1 MNDYGYLF
9 NQQEL
14 NVTNKVKG
22 KSIIQ
27 NTKHEMLLLDRF
39 KELKSVMP
47 DKIEN
52 NSTIHLISSDN
63 FGSIELLKYFIEK
76 YNIIELLITTW
87 SYNNEFVQIIKNLN
101 TDISIF
107 IDKSMRTRKAALYN
121 QIAELAVTGKI
132 QMRVHHMIHSKI
144 TLIKTE
150 NHYITIEA
158 SANYSENQRI
168 ENYTITENNEL
179 FMFHKKWMSEL
190 IGK

>member
-27 NTKHEMLLLDRF
+27 NTKHELLLLDRF

-47 DKIEN
+47 DKIEKYT
-52 NSTIHLISSDN
+52 TIHLISSDN

-76 YNIIELLITTW
+76 YNILELLITTW
-87 SYNNEFVQIIKNLN
+87 SYNNQFVDIISNLN

-107 IDKSMRTRKAALYN
+107 IDKSMKKRKPALYN
-121 QIAELAVTGKI
+121 QMAELAVNGKI

-150 NHYITIEA
+150 NKYITIEA

-168 ENYTITENNEL
+168 ENFTITENNEL
-179 FMFHKKWMSEL
+179 FIFHKNWMSEL